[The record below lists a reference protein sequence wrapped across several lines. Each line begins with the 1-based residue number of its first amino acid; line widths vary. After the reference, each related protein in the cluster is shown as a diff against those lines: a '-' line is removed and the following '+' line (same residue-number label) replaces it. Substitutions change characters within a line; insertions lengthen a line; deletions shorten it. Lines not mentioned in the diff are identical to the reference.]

1 MLVLNTDAAVAAFA
15 SGAGQGAQVTL
26 GAEMGVALGPVGRN
40 MGASVTSGSRGRK
53 EGDGGGGGGGSGG
66 GSAAAPNESS
76 GGADEEKR
84 KQSEAEP
91 GAAPESRDRCPT
103 ALEGTGGGGG
113 APIFAYAHQR
123 GLFVGLFSLEG
134 AVITPRSEVNKRFY
148 ERQANA
154 DGHTAAG
161 PPSPPPPPSSS
172 PAPAPT
178 AAAVATTRTM
188 DAGTVGALPEESNA
202 AVAVTAS
209 KKGSGVST
217 AAPTPAALLSGK
229 IPPPKGA
236 EVLYKA
242 LLNVFQDSAEVNE
255 LAAALAVP

>member
-1 MLVLNTDAAVAAFA
+1 MTDLMLVLNTDAAVAAFA

-53 EGDGGGGGGGSGG
+53 EGDGGGGGGGS
-66 GSAAAPNESS
+66 AAAPNESS

-103 ALEGTGGGGG
+103 ALKGTGGGGG

-148 ERQANA
+148 ERQTNA
-154 DGHTAAG
+154 YGHTAAAA
-161 PPSPPPPPSSS
+161 PPSSS

-188 DAGTVGALPEESNA
+188 DAGTVGALPEEGNA

-209 KKGSGVST
+209 KKSSGVST